1 MNEHRFKLPESLFPF
16 QKEDLDRLLKTEESY
31 LLLSEMGT
39 GKTPVAIGLAML
51 GGYRKTLIA
60 CPNSLQLE
68 WVRQIRDWTGID
80 AAVRGRGSYY
90 RRLEPLFYDML
101 GKDSYNPFFIVNY
114 ETLRTQ
120 RHREILNEYPF
131 DLIIMDEGHRL
142 RNQQTSQAKGMFEFL
157 SHHKD
162 SRVLILTGSP
172 IVNNPADLHTLLC
185 MVKPDS
191 YNRYGR
197 MSFIRD
203 YCYFWQTRYGI
214 KITGVKNMEILRE
227 KTAPFTIR
235 RTKKEVLPYLPDK
248 YYRRVLL
255 EMSDEQREIYK
266 KMEDELWI
274 LLDSGEPLW
283 APSVLAQLTRLRQL
297 NLEPTIVGITAPSA
311 KTDFLKEL
319 LEDTNGKIVIYS
331 CFEKY
336 IQYLHFT
343 LPYPHICITGE
354 TSLTDRAD
362 MVRRFQED
370 DSIRLALGTTQC
382 MGEGIT
388 LTAASNLVMMDRWWS
403 PAVNTQAEDRLHR
416 IGAKNAVQVI
426 LPVIEDTID
435 ESFDKILEGKKKLSV
450 EFLND
455 RDIMKETVEDLR
467 QSRRRTDG

>member
-1 MNEHRFKLPESLFPF
+1 METKFHLPDDLFPY
-16 QKEDLDRLLKTEESY
+16 QKEDLNRLLSTESSY
-31 LLLSEMGT
+31 LNLSEMGT
-39 GKTPVAIGLAML
+39 GKTPVSIGLAML
-51 GGYRKTLIA
+51 GGYRKILIA

-80 AAVRGRGSYY
+80 AAVRGKGSYY

-101 GKDSYNPFFIVNY
+101 GKEGYNPFFIVNY
-114 ETLRTQ
+114 ETFRTQ
-120 RHREILNEYPF
+120 RHREILDEYPF

-142 RNQQTSQAKGMFEFL
+142 RNPKTSQTKGMFEFL

-185 MVKPDS
+185 MVKPDGYS
-191 YNRYGR
+191 KWGR
-197 MSFIRD
+197 MEFIRE
-203 YCYFWQTRYGI
+203 YCNFWQTRYGI
-214 KITGVKNMEILRE
+214 KITGVRNMEELRE

-255 EMSDEQREIYK
+255 EMSKEQREIYS

-319 LEDTNGKIVIYS
+319 LEDTDGKIVIYS

-336 IQYLHFT
+336 IKFLHFT
-343 LPYPHICITGE
+343 LPYPHICITGD
-354 TSLTDRAD
+354 TSLKERAD
-362 MVRRFQED
+362 MVRNFQED
-370 DSIRLALGTTQC
+370 DSIRIALGTTQC

-388 LTAASNLVMMDRWWS
+388 LTASSNLVMMDRWWS

-416 IGAKNAVQVI
+416 IGAKSAVQVI
-426 LPVIEDTID
+426 LPVIEDSVD
-435 ESFDKILEGKKKLSV
+435 ESFDRILEGKKKLSS

-455 RDIMKETVEDLR
+455 RDIMKETVEDR
-467 QSRRRTDG
+467 RSSRRQH